1 MTVKKF
7 YIGLFTAVIT
17 FIIGFIMISN
27 NLGKLSL
34 LGFGG
39 YVLCIVSGF
48 ILLSTFVLAVV
59 LGCEEEK

>member
-27 NLGKLSL
+27 NLGS
-34 LGFGG
+34 
-39 YVLCIVSGF
+39 VI
-48 ILLSTFVLAVV
+48 V
-59 LGCEEEK
+59 LGDSKNDIFAFKIAKKCFVV